1 VTNAN
6 PSDAEN
12 RILVTDFNRS
22 FLRFRLDLNQT
33 LPKTISQPPPFT
45 LNNSRF
51 QLECCCRVTRGEGA
65 DAHSVDYVLTASCKA
80 EQVHVHE
87 NVWHDPAADM
97 CLIASTE
104 EFLVIKCWDRN
115 DRGVMLSPPT
125 MGKQPERH
133 SGMVADAFTKLQID
147 RHQSPGR
154 ILTTTEEIVAAV
166 LDNRPLVSQSEFVT
180 SDGARI
186 HLEYPVKLVNASER
200 EMFYQIDT
208 GPVLV
213 HDVSAYNGTHAIS
226 TLRGTNHER
235 PHADCSRNQCQ
246 PLFQGAQASRQKSHD
261 RVRLTLPAHRPL
273 GAGTAPGVLRCRA
286 EHGASVFGV

>member
-1 VTNAN
+1 MPTSTLNSKPKEIENVTNAN

-226 TLRGTNHER
+226 TLRLAYMAHN
-235 PHADCSRNQCQ
+235 
-246 PLFQGAQASRQKSHD
+246 
-261 RVRLTLPAHRPL
+261 TLGCTELIMNVPTPI
-273 GAGTAPGVLRCRA
+273 APGISVNHYSKVLKLLAKNRMIA
-286 EHGASVFGV
+286 FD